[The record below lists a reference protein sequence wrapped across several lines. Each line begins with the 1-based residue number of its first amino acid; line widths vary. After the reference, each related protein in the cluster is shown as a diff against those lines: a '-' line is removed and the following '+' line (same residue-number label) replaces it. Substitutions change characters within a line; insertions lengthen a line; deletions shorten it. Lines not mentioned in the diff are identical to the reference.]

1 MPIGRYFLR
10 ELYNPEKKCKGLS
23 GAEGEEE
30 GAREGKNERG

>member
-23 GAEGEEE
+23 GAEGKEQGEKK
-30 GAREGKNERG
+30 AIIR